1 MDINADGRASF
12 PLVMVGGVLV
22 ANKKWDIGKE
32 VVDFI
37 RRDYHGVLPI
47 RPKVI
52 IFLSFNA
59 TNLELSSLGVIELVS
74 TY

>member
-1 MDINADGRASF
+1 MDIHADGKASF
-12 PLVMVGGVLV
+12 PIVMGGGVLE

-37 RRDYHGVLPI
+37 RRDYPGVLPI

-52 IFLSFNA
+52 IFLSFN
-59 TNLELSSLGVIELVS
+59 TINLELSSLGVIELVS

>member
-1 MDINADGRASF
+1 
-12 PLVMVGGVLV
+12 MVGGVLE
-22 ANKKWDIGKE
+22 ANKKWDIGKQ

-37 RRDYHGVLPI
+37 RRDYSGVLPI

-52 IFLSFNA
+52 IFLSFDP
-59 TNLELSSLGVIELVS
+59 TNLELSSLSIIELVS